1 MFVHEHLPTV
11 NKNPLYMLMLLF
23 QIIQANDVSYY
34 FSLHENLAIEDIQF
48 ISALDSEDVILCA
61 QACARELKCFIANY
75 KLEQKKCELS
85 DQRMENISQTAVIS
99 FKGCYV
105 IEKVKNIF
113 VYP

>member
-23 QIIQANDVSYY
+23 QIIQANDVGYY

-61 QACARELKCFIANY
+61 KRV
-75 KLEQKKCELS
+75 LE
-85 DQRMENISQTAVIS
+85 N
-99 FKGCYV
+99 
-105 IEKVKNIF
+105 
-113 VYP
+113 